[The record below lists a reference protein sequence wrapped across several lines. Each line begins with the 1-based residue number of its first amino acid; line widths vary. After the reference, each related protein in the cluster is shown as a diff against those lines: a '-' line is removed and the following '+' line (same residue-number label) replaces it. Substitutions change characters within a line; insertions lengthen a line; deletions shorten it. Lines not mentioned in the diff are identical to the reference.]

1 MASQGISYNARNFVD
16 VRTELINFVK
26 QYYPDVFNDFNDASV
41 GMMLLELNAAVG
53 DMLSYHTDRMFQE
66 TQLDFAQEKSS
77 LYGLARTYGL
87 KVPGKRPSV
96 CIVDFSCVVP
106 TLVAGGS
113 AIDESYL
120 PLIRRGAQVTGAGK
134 VFEASD
140 DIDFSSPF
148 TTGGIPNR
156 LIVPNVDGDGFIR
169 SYTITKREMV
179 VNGITRYYKKV
190 LTTNDVRPFFEIV
203 LPEQD
208 VLSITSV
215 ITLDGTNYTA
225 LPTINQFLDEN
236 LRWYEVDALADDTI
250 FIPDNG
256 SISDNAGVKP
266 GKYKR
271 IIKKFITEYT
281 NNGFMKLI
289 FGGGTQDISSLS
301 EFGVDPTLIS
311 KIGDF
316 INNTA
321 LGITPTANQTMY
333 IQYRTGGGAA
343 TNLGPNVLTTIGI
356 ADIIVN
362 GATPSMNLSVRNSIR
377 VNNPIPALGGKD
389 EPSMEELRYLIKYN
403 FASQNRAVTIPDY
416 KARIALMP
424 GEFGTPFRCGV
435 FEEQNK
441 IKIFTLGLN
450 SSGKLSNQSTT
461 TLQNNIATYLSDYRM
476 INDYIEIGNGKI
488 INLGFEFDLVIDKQ
502 YPQAQII
509 TQVIDDTTSYFNINK
524 WQMGEDVYLGQ
535 LVEKINNIA
544 GVLNVIDIRV
554 YNKVGGANYSSNE
567 ISQPYIDNVTRQIDL
582 LGEYKLYGEP
592 GAMFEIKRPDYD
604 ILVRVK

>member
-106 TLVAGGS
+106 TLVVGGS

-208 VLSITSV
+208 VLSISSI

-250 FIPDNG
+250 FIPDNAA
-256 SISDNAGVKP
+256 ISDNAGIKP

-271 IIKKFITEYT
+271 ITKKFITEYT
-281 NNGFMKLI
+281 NNGFMKII
-289 FGGGTQDISSLS
+289 FGGGSQDISSLS
-301 EFGVDPTLIS
+301 EFGVDPTLIN

-321 LGITPTANQTMY
+321 LGITPTANQTMF
-333 IQYRTGGGAA
+333 IKYRTGGGAA

-362 GATPSMNLSVRNSIR
+362 GASPSMNLSVRNSIR

-441 IKIFTLGLN
+441 IKIFTLGLD
-450 SSGKLSNQSTT
+450 SRGKLSNQSTT

-567 ISQPYIDNVTRQIDL
+567 ISQPYIDNATRQIDL

>member
-1 MASQGISYNARNFVD
+1 MANQGISYNARNFVD
-16 VRTELINFVK
+16 VRTELINFVR
-26 QYYPDVFNDFNDASV
+26 QYYPDIFNDFNDASV

-53 DMLSYHTDRMFQE
+53 DLLSFHTDRMFQE

-106 TLVAGGS
+106 TLTQTTYY
-113 AIDESYL
+113 DESYL
-120 PLIRRGAQVTGAGK
+120 PIIRRGAQVTGAGK
-134 VFEASD
+134 VFEVAN

-148 TTGGIPNR
+148 TTGGVPNR
-156 LIVPNVDGDGFIR
+156 LIVPNVDSNGGIL

-179 VNGITRYYKKV
+179 INGITKYYKKV
-190 LTTNDVRPFFEIV
+190 LTPNDVRPFFEIV

-215 ITLDGTNYTA
+215 ITQDGTNYTA
-225 LPTINQFLDEN
+225 LPTINQFLDES

-250 FIPDNG
+250 FIPDNNAV
-256 SISDNAGVKP
+256 SDNAGVKP

-271 IIKKFITEYT
+271 ITKKFITEYT

-321 LGITPTANQTMY
+321 LGITPTANQTMF

-343 TNLGPNVLTTIGI
+343 TNLGPNVLTTLGI
-356 ADIIVN
+356 ADIIIN
-362 GATPSMNLSVRNSIR
+362 GSSPSMNLSVRNSIR

-403 FASQNRAVTIPDY
+403 FSSQNRAVTIPDY

-424 GEFGTPFRCGV
+424 GEFGAPFRCGV

-441 IKIFTLGLN
+441 IKIFTLGLD
-450 SSGKLSNQSTT
+450 SRGRLSNQSTT

-488 INLGFEFDLVIDKQ
+488 INIGFEFDLVIDKQ

-509 TQVIDDTTSYFNINK
+509 TQVINDTKEYFNINN

-544 GVLNVIDIRV
+544 GVLNVVDIRV
-554 YNKVGGANYSSNE
+554 YNKVGGSNYSSNE
-567 ISQPYIDNVTRQIDL
+567 ISQPYLDDATRQIDL

-592 GAMFEIKRPDYD
+592 AAMFEIRRPDYD